1 MDSSYLLLI
10 IYAVF
15 ATLTLLVYRLTPKT
29 KRYIVLLVFS
39 IISYCIYSK
48 FLTIFLIL
56 SVLTIYFAGKWLKK
70 VDDNLQIKLE
80 NAQDLPKEERK
91 KIKNAEIKKKKL
103 IITLVI
109 LLNVAILGALKYSGF
124 FASIFD
130 GFFAIFNLTTAFPIL
145 KIGMPIG
152 ISYYTLSAIGYL
164 VDVYRGK
171 YEPENNIFKL
181 SLFVCYFPQAFEGPI
196 ARYNDMKPQ
205 YDNGGGENFNGK
217 NIVQGYLLILC
228 GLFKKFIIAD
238 RLAILVGEIFSNPA
252 TYSGWYVVLGILCFT
267 FQLYIEFSGYINMA
281 EGISNL
287 FGIKLAKNFQ
297 QPFFSQTIAEF
308 WRRWHISLGAWCK
321 EYIFYSVAMSK
332 GMTKLNKKMRGKV
345 NTFFE
350 TFIPSSIA
358 LLAVWLVMGIWHG
371 ASWLYVIYGL
381 YYYFLTMIGMCLEP
395 LHQKCYDKLKVSK
408 DNIVSQSLRII
419 RTFILVNIGMLIFR
433 ASDLTTAVNMFAN
446 IFSTTSGN
454 YLFDIIAVKDFV
466 VALIGTA
473 IICIVDSLYQA
484 KIDLLEKFAQLK
496 PFAKYLIILII
507 VFIILVFGAYGQ
519 GYTTIDPLYG
529 GF

>member
-1 MDSSYLLLI
+1 
-10 IYAVF
+10 
-15 ATLTLLVYRLTPKT
+15 
-29 KRYIVLLVFS
+29 
-39 IISYCIYSK
+39 
-48 FLTIFLIL
+48 
-56 SVLTIYFAGKWLKK
+56 
-70 VDDNLQIKLE
+70 
-80 NAQDLPKEERK
+80 
-91 KIKNAEIKKKKL
+91 
-103 IITLVI
+103 
-109 LLNVAILGALKYSGF
+109 
-124 FASIFD
+124 
-130 GFFAIFNLTTAFPIL
+130 
-145 KIGMPIG
+145 
-152 ISYYTLSAIGYL
+152 
-164 VDVYRGK
+164 
-171 YEPENNIFKL
+171 
-181 SLFVCYFPQAFEGPI
+181 
-196 ARYNDMKPQ
+196 
-205 YDNGGGENFNGK
+205 
-217 NIVQGYLLILC
+217 
-228 GLFKKFIIAD
+228 
-238 RLAILVGEIFSNPA
+238 
-252 TYSGWYVVLGILCFT
+252 
-267 FQLYIEFSGYINMA
+267 MA

-332 GMTKLNKKMRGKV
+332 GMTKLNKKMRGKI

-473 IICIVDSLYQA
+473 IICIADCLYQA